1 MIIDPP
7 VSPNL
12 SLLGAGGDAAIS
24 GMGDGFET
32 VSQPSFNPLAAIP
45 PEADLRSWG
54 EIRELEDTPHPE
66 ASLRPN
72 PRQEVS
78 SCTLLAERDDVCTL
92 HQIPGHTYS

>member
-32 VSQPSFNPLAAIP
+32 VSQPSFNPLAPIP
-45 PEADLRSWG
+45 PEADWG
-54 EIRELEDTPHPE
+54 YEKELEDTPHPE

-78 SCTLLAERDDVCTL
+78 SCALLGERGDVCTL
-92 HQIPGHTYS
+92 HQIPGRTYS

>member
-12 SLLGAGGDAAIS
+12 SLRKAGGDAAIS

-45 PEADLRSWG
+45 PEADLRSCG

-72 PRQEVS
+72 PRQEIS
-78 SCTLLAERDDVCTL
+78 SCTLLAERGDVCTL

>member
-24 GMGDGFET
+24 GLKDGFET

-78 SCTLLAERDDVCTL
+78 SCTLLAERGDVCTL

>member
-12 SLLGAGGDAAIS
+12 SLRGAGGDAAIS

-32 VSQPSFNPLAAIP
+32 VSQPSFNPLAPI
-45 PEADLRSWG
+45 LGGRLGNW
-54 EIRELEDTPHPE
+54 RTP
-66 ASLRPN
+66 PN

-78 SCTLLAERDDVCTL
+78 SCTLLGERGDVCTL
-92 HQIPGHTYS
+92 HQILGHTYS